1 LLPAEFGVLSSSAE
15 LSPLTDPRDDSPPPV
30 SEVDPPEP
38 APADDDGLDEL
49 DPVEPGE
56 PVVSAKA
63 TAGMDP
69 IAAPT
74 PSAIASAPTRPTWR
88 A

>member
-1 LLPAEFGVLSSSAE
+1 LLSSSAE
-15 LSPLTDPRDDSPPPV
+15 SPSLTDPRDDAPPPPV
-30 SEVDPPEP
+30 SEVDPPDP
-38 APADDDGLDEL
+38 AAADDDGLDEL

-74 PSAIASAPTRPTWR
+74 PSAIASAPTRPT
-88 A
+88 